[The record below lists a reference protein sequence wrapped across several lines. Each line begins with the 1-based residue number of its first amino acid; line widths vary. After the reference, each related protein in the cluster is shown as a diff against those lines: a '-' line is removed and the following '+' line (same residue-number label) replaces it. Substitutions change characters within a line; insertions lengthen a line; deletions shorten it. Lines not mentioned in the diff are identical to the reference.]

1 MGPMAKLGSSVTLRS
16 LLPDMTV
23 KGRLS
28 GFHLE
33 SGMETF
39 TVCVPTATLILM
51 GVTLPVS
58 MSSTETFAPE
68 GNDVTFKTPF
78 ESARRVT
85 GTPSKNNAVTTAIAL
100 YPRIRDCIPL
110 LLNLRRGLSE

>member
-33 SGMETF
+33 SGMETI

-58 MSSTETFAPE
+58 TPSTKTFAPE

-78 ESARRVT
+78 VSACRAA
-85 GTPSKNNAVTTAIAL
+85 GPPSKNSAVTTAIAL
-100 YPRIRDCIPL
+100 YPRIRVCIPL
-110 LLNLRRGLSE
+110 LRNLRRGLSE